1 MERIN
6 FIDLTH
12 KKEQHG
18 LTYHPLYNVWRE
30 MRRRCDN
37 PNHKWYPFYGGRGI
51 SVCKRWNTRFS
62 NFYDDVIGL
71 YKPNHVID
79 RVDNDGNYELSNI
92 RFVPIS
98 TSNANK
104 RNNSGK
110 QRSGCTRF
118 KNKYWR
124 SRIKI
129 EGIEYHL
136 GYFKTKQ
143 EGEDAFN
150 LIHKEWYGF

>member
-1 MERIN
+1 LERIN

-79 RVDNDGNYELSNI
+79 RVDNDGNYEFLFLLVMQIKETIVESKDLA
-92 RFVPIS
+92 VQGLKIS
-98 TSNANK
+98 IGGPELK
-104 RNNSGK
+104 
-110 QRSGCTRF
+110 
-118 KNKYWR
+118 
-124 SRIKI
+124 
-129 EGIEYHL
+129 
-136 GYFKTKQ
+136 
-143 EGEDAFN
+143 
-150 LIHKEWYGF
+150 